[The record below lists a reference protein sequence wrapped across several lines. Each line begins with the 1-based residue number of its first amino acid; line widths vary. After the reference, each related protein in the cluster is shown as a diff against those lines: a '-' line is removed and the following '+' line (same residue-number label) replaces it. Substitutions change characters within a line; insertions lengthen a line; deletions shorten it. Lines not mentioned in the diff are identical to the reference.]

1 MIYSKPRADI
11 NKVLS
16 EYTKYVHRKIIF
28 ITFLFLLSLVLFL
41 SAISFGAINIPMG
54 SVIRSLFNLNSIPE
68 VRNIIFNIRFPHAI
82 AAIIAGGG
90 LAVSGA
96 VMQSVLRNPLGS
108 PFTLGISQAGAF
120 GAAIAIMLMG
130 TGIMQSTQA
139 GAITVNNPYITIAFA
154 FAASIISALIIML
167 IAKIYNSSPDVIV
180 LCGVALGSLFSAAT
194 MFLQYFADDVQLAA
208 IVFWTFGDVGR
219 AGWKESVIMA
229 SLVIPATLF
238 FVMNRWNYNAME
250 AGDETA
256 GGLGVKVET
265 VRLHGMIV
273 ASVITAS
280 IVSFLGVI
288 AFVGLIAPHIVRK
301 VIGDDYRFVIPASFL
316 CGVSLL
322 LASDIA
328 ARLMLKPH
336 VLPVAVL
343 TSFIGAPAFIYLLL
357 NKKVRN
363 AFSK

>member
-1 MIYSKPRADI
+1 MEPKENINHLFPEYSKYI
-11 NKVLS
+11 Q
-16 EYTKYVHRKIIF
+16 RKIIF
-28 ITFLFLLSLVLFL
+28 IVILFILSTGLFIA
-41 SAISFGAINIPMG
+41 AISLGAVNIPIS
-54 SVIRSLFNLNSIPE
+54 SVMASLFGLKSIPE
-68 VRNIIFNIRFPHAI
+68 VRNIIFNIRLPHAV
-82 AAIIAGGG
+82 AALIAGGG
-90 LAVSGA
+90 LAISGA

-130 TGIMQSTQA
+130 TGIMQSTQV
-139 GAITVNNPYITIAFA
+139 GAITVTNPYFTVAFS
-154 FAASIISALIIML
+154 FAACMVSALIIIF
-167 IAKIYNSSPDVIV
+167 IARLYNTTPDVMI

-208 IVFWTFGDVGR
+208 IVFWSFGDVGR
-219 AGWKESVIMA
+219 AGWREVGIM
-229 SLVIPATLF
+229 SFFVLPGTLF
-238 FVMNRWNYNAME
+238 FIMNRWNYNAIE
-250 AGDETA
+250 AGDEIA
-256 GGLGVKVET
+256 RGLGVKVGM
-265 VRLHGMIV
+265 VRLSGMVI

-280 IVSFLGVI
+280 IVSFLGII
-288 AFVGLIAPHIVRK
+288 AFVGLIGPHIVRR

-343 TSFIGAPAFIYLLL
+343 TSFIGGPAFIYLLL
-357 NKKVRN
+357 NKKV
-363 AFSK
+363 K